1 MMKGFKGISLRVR
14 LTLLTAAVMIL
25 VAVAL
30 TVSSI
35 SRADAYFV
43 PDNYMVKLIDSAP
56 IVKSNEVSL
65 EGANELTAAKN
76 AAESTPIDVR
86 VSTTQSIADFNIKV
100 SAEDTQARIV
110 PLEEVSLYAVN
121 ASQAAADTAAI
132 TVGAAAEGSAS
143 AEAFKLETMT
153 LTVAAKKKFAFSSTW
168 MMFAAMLAGSV
179 LTWFM
184 AGRALKPLKTLA
196 GAIDTIDAHNLSA
209 RIENIQT
216 NDEVRH
222 LADNFNHMLDK
233 LEQAF
238 EQQRTFSA
246 NAARELKTPLA
257 AIRTNLEVLAMEEE
271 PTPKDYQETLEV
283 IGRNTDRLI
292 GLVSG
297 LLELNDQ
304 QNMDLHESISTEVL
318 LTQLL
323 DEQAAAIAEKHLE
336 VCIDNQLTQL
346 YANRQLLTSA
356 LGNLLD
362 NAIKY
367 QQEGGK
373 IVLTLCSQSDNAVI
387 KVWDDGPGIASE
399 QLPHIFEPFYRC
411 DRSRSSKISGSGLG
425 LSLVHT
431 IVQRHGGTINVQ
443 SAPEDG
449 TTFTITLP
457 GQVL

>member
-14 LTLLTAAVMIL
+14 LTLLTATVMVL

-35 SRADAYFV
+35 SRADAYFI
-43 PDNYMVKLIDSAP
+43 PDNYVVKLMDSAP
-56 IVKSNEVSL
+56 LVSSEDVNFVASNELALSKKS
-65 EGANELTAAKN
+65 TDD
-76 AAESTPIDVR
+76 TPIDVT
-86 VSTTQSIADFNIKV
+86 VSTSQATTNFDIKV
-100 SAEDTQARIV
+100 SEEHKEARMV
-110 PLEEVSLYAVN
+110 PLEQISLYALSTDQAN
-121 ASQAAADTAAI
+121 AAALAI
-132 TVGAAAEGSAS
+132 TPESATDGSVS
-143 AEAFKLETMT
+143 AEAFKMETMT

-168 MMFAAMLAGSV
+168 MMFAAMLAGIV

-216 NDEVRH
+216 HDEIRH

-246 NAARELKTPLA
+246 NAAHELKTPLA
-257 AIRTNLEVLAMEEE
+257 AIRTNLEVLEMEDE
-271 PTPKDYQETLEV
+271 PTNEDYQETLEV

-292 GLVSG
+292 ELVGG

-304 QNMDLHESISTEVL
+304 QNIDLHESISVEAL
-318 LTQLL
+318 LSQLF
-323 DEQAAAIAEKHLE
+323 DEQAAALAEKHLE
-336 VCIDNQLTQL
+336 VNVDNQLTKL
-346 YANRQLLTSA
+346 YANKQLLTSA

-367 QQEGGK
+367 QREGGK
-373 IVLTLCSQSDNAVI
+373 IALTLHQQLGNAI
-387 KVWDDGPGIASE
+387 ITVWDDGPGIAPE
-399 QLPHIFEPFYRC
+399 QLGHIFEPFYRC
-411 DRSRSSKISGSGLG
+411 DPSRSSKISGSGLG
-425 LSLVHT
+425 LSLVRT
-431 IVQRHGGTINVQ
+431 IIQRHGGSVTVE
-443 SAPEDG
+443 SAPEYG
-449 TTFTITLP
+449 TVFTITLP
-457 GQVL
+457 NQVV